1 MALRGLLSALR
12 AGGLEPDDVIFAKA
26 ATTAIDL
33 TEDVC
38 TARYGEQI
46 AALREGRVDA
56 IYVKGAPGAD
66 LAERHGFSVV
76 VDLAERPERSLRI
89 NNGTPRT
96 LTVSG
101 DLLDHRPD
109 LVARY
114 LAQLLKAAAW
124 AAGHPAEVATTVAA
138 ETGGTPAGVA
148 AAYGDGLHRV
158 LRSRLTAGL
167 LGELTDQ
174 KDFVLS
180 HGFLPADVDI
190 AACADDRP
198 LTEARHLLD
207 QEENPS

>member
-12 AGGLEPDDVIFAKA
+12 AGGMEPDDVIFAKA
-26 ATTAIDL
+26 ATIAIDL
-33 TEDVC
+33 TEDVY

-56 IYVKGAPGAD
+56 IYVKGAPGA
-66 LAERHGFSVV
+66 
-76 VDLAERPERSLRI
+76 
-89 NNGTPRT
+89 
-96 LTVSG
+96 

-148 AAYGDGLHRV
+148 AAYGDGLHRA
-158 LRSRLTAGL
+158 LRPRLTAGL

-190 AACADDRP
+190 AAWADDRP
-198 LTEARHLLD
+198 LTETRHLLD
-207 QEENPS
+207 QEENSS